1 MRVDLK
7 EATTA
12 LIALLI
18 VGVTLF
24 AFWRSVTGT
33 VNDSQKDVLGV
44 GLSLLGTVMGYYFGR
59 MPSERRA
66 DSAEAAAQNADE
78 HARQARQTARAA
90 VDEALDA
97 MQTPELEGSRTLG
110 AKSKAVVLLRVIR
123 NRL

>member
-1 MRVDLK
+1 MRFDLK

-12 LIALLI
+12 LIALMI

-24 AFWRSVTGT
+24 AFWRSVTG
-33 VNDSQKDVLGV
+33 VANDSQKDMLGL

-66 DSAEAAAQNADE
+66 ESAEAAAQNADE
-78 HARQARQTARAA
+78 HARQTRQTARVA
-90 VDEALDA
+90 VDEALDV

-110 AKSKAVVLLRVIR
+110 AQSKAVAQLRAIR